1 MSAQLFIRN
10 YSCML
15 TETIHTATDMSTSHS
30 YNRRWLQSHSELSAE
45 QRGSSHPPR
54 LGAVQQSLPMPS
66 FLALS
71 HRAATDLS
79 VESWLFFFPHSHPP
93 PLLRPK
99 LTLESKN
106 YFMYFE
112 QIVKFLYCTT
122 GEFTITDCACVSK
135 FPGTEGITK
144 NDSPALV

>member
-54 LGAVQQSLPMPS
+54 LGAVQQSLPIPS

-79 VESWLFFFPHSHPP
+79 VDSWLFFSPLPP
-93 PLLRPK
+93 STFIKAKINTGKQK
-99 LTLESKN
+99 LFHVL
-106 YFMYFE
+106 
-112 QIVKFLYCTT
+112 
-122 GEFTITDCACVSK
+122 
-135 FPGTEGITK
+135 
-144 NDSPALV
+144 